1 MAKSRRVLPSYL
13 RWLPHR
19 FRENQPALAV
29 LVLLI
34 LVIIYFAGSMST
46 GGGAASSALGSSRTS
61 KASGGQN
68 IRPVSSLHYDLT
80 VKAESLVD
88 MMDHASQPQ
97 NPGFVFHNKMP
108 KSGSTTVQRL
118 LRTLSNKNHFF
129 YMDMYEH
136 GTNDQDFVV
145 VDAIKENFQMPLLLL
160 KHHFWFNFT
169 LYGLTQPTMVNIVR
183 NPVDW
188 FTSEYYFCRHGWVR
202 RPDYKGPQC
211 QHMSQDQLDMT
222 LDECVA
228 KKHKEC
234 VEPSFEYMEW
244 LCGAEE
250 LCLTKGSNYQKKMLA
265 VELTKHRVLR
275 EYYIVGLLEEF
286 ETTLFLFERVL
297 PLYFQ
302 GSREV
307 FNSDAIQEVRNTTK
321 TLGKQRLWDSTRR
334 FLEQGPLK
342 YEMDLYNFIKQ
353 LFHRKLLAF
362 GINPDDPFG
371 APVATGEKQVEGMSD
386 FEQAFGAPG
395 GQAAAPNG
403 QPDLAAND
411 PAQAAVGIPQIQS
424 QMPGM
429 IPVGGA
435 MQMPAMPG
443 QMPMGQMQMPGQM
456 PMGQMQMQM
465 PGQMPGQMP
474 MGQMP
479 MQMPM
484 GAIPG
489 AVPGQQMGVMPQM
502 GMMPQAGMPMP
513 GAPQ

>member
-1 MAKSRRVLPSYL
+1 MSKSKHKSSSHHHHHHSSRRKLLPSSL
-13 RWLPHR
+13 RSLPHR
-19 FRENQPALAV
+19 IRNNQNALLATT
-29 LVLLI
+29 I
-34 LVIIYFAGSMST
+34 LTFLFLYST
-46 GGGAASSALGSSRTS
+46 GFFSNNGSSNPNDPFNKMGQRGPNN
-61 KASGGQN
+61 AGGGQN
-68 IRPVSSLHYDLT
+68 IRPMSSLHYDLT

-108 KSGSTTVQRL
+108 KSGSTVMQRL

-202 RPDYKGPQC
+202 RPDFKGAQC
-211 QHMSQDQLDMT
+211 QHMSQEQLDMT

-228 KKHKEC
+228 KKHKTC
-234 VEPSFEYMEW
+234 VEPNFEYMEW

-342 YEMDLYNFIKQ
+342 YEMDLYNFIKS
-353 LFHRKLLAF
+353 LFHRKLQAF

-371 APVATGEKQVEGMSD
+371 APMEDPNIANNPGN
-386 FEQAFGAPG
+386 FENAFGASAIGTASGSMQNGNNNNMAVAGMPIANM
-395 GQAAAPNG
+395 GQM
-403 QPDLAAND
+403 Q
-411 PAQAAVGIPQIQS
+411 
-424 QMPGM
+424 
-429 IPVGGA
+429 
-435 MQMPAMPG
+435 QMPAMPQQQMG
-443 QMPMGQMQMPGQM
+443 GNSMAAQQQMPVGINPQQFQMMQQQMAGLQQQMQQGGQQMPM
-456 PMGQMQMQM
+456 MG
-465 PGQMPGQMP
+465 
-474 MGQMP
+474 
-479 MQMPM
+479 
-484 GAIPG
+484 
-489 AVPGQQMGVMPQM
+489 
-502 GMMPQAGMPMP
+502 
-513 GAPQ
+513 

>member
-1 MAKSRRVLPSYL
+1 MLLYL
-13 RWLPHR
+13 SGIFSLDG
-19 FRENQPALAV
+19 EADD
-29 LVLLI
+29 I
-34 LVIIYFAGSMST
+34 
-46 GGGAASSALGSSRTS
+46 SAHKITP
-61 KASGGQN
+61 GQN
-68 IRPVSSLHYDLT
+68 IRPMSSLHYDLT

-88 MMDHASQPQ
+88 MMDHAAQPQ

-169 LYGLTQPTMVNIVR
+169 LYGLTQPTMINIVR

-202 RPDYKGPQC
+202 RPDFKGPQC
-211 QHMSQDQLDMT
+211 QHMPQDQLDMT

-234 VEPSFEYMEW
+234 VEPNFEYMEW

-342 YEMDLYNFIKQ
+342 YEMDLYNFIKS

-371 APVATGEKQVEGMSD
+371 APVAVESKDPEGMSD
-386 FEQAFGAPG
+386 FEKAFGDQNAGIAPMGAG
-395 GQAAAPNG
+395 GQQG
-403 QPDLAAND
+403 LAAL
-411 PAQAAVGIPQIQS
+411 PA
-424 QMPGM
+424 
-429 IPVGGA
+429 GGA
-435 MQMPAMPG
+435 NGMVGMNAMDL
-443 QMPMGQMQMPGQM
+443 QQMQMAQQMQLQMQQMQGMAAAGQM
-456 PMGQMQMQM
+456 GVGMQGMPM
-465 PGQMPGQMP
+465 GQMP

-479 MQMPM
+479 MGQMPM
-484 GAIPG
+484 GMP
-489 AVPGQQMGVMPQM
+489 VM
-502 GMMPQAGMPMP
+502 
-513 GAPQ
+513 APVQ

>member
-1 MAKSRRVLPSYL
+1 MPKIKKSSPRKSVVPSYL

-19 FRENQPALAV
+19 FRENQYGFLAAIAGLTALLYLSGFLATSSNSD
-29 LVLLI
+29 
-34 LVIIYFAGSMST
+34 AST
-46 GGGAASSALGSSRTS
+46 A
-61 KASGGQN
+61 KKPVSGQGQN
-68 IRPVSSLHYDLT
+68 IRPMSSLHYDLT

-88 MMDHASQPQ
+88 MMDHAAQPQ

-108 KSGSTTVQRL
+108 KSGSTTIQRL

-202 RPDYKGPQC
+202 RPDFKGPQC
-211 QHMSQDQLDMT
+211 QHMEQTQLDMT

-234 VEPSFEYMEW
+234 VEPQFEYMEW

-286 ETTLFLFERVL
+286 ETTLFLLERVL
-297 PLYFQ
+297 PLYYQ

-342 YEMDLYNFIKQ
+342 YEMDLYNFIKS
-353 LFHRKLLAF
+353 LFHKKLQAF

-371 APVATGEKQVEGMSD
+371 EPLVPEGGAGNGDPNNPNMNSN
-386 FEQAFGAPG
+386 FEQAFGNNQQNSQMQQQMNPMQQQQMLG
-395 GQAAAPNG
+395 GAANNQNMQQIIAPNG
-403 QPDLAAND
+403 QMN
-411 PAQAAVGIPQIQS
+411 
-424 QMPGM
+424 
-429 IPVGGA
+429 
-435 MQMPAMPG
+435 
-443 QMPMGQMQMPGQM
+443 
-456 PMGQMQMQM
+456 MGQMQMQQNM
-465 PGQMPGQMP
+465 MNPALMNPQQMAMMQAQQMQQ
-474 MGQMP
+474 MQGQMP
-479 MQMPM
+479 MQNMM
-484 GAIPG
+484 GRRR
-489 AVPGQQMGVMPQM
+489 
-502 GMMPQAGMPMP
+502 
-513 GAPQ
+513 

>member
-1 MAKSRRVLPSYL
+1 MGKSRRVLPSYL
-13 RWLPHR
+13 RWVPHR
-19 FRENQPALAV
+19 LRENKPLAIGCGV
-29 LVLLI
+29 LVVINLL
-34 LVIIYFAGSMST
+34 YFAGFLSKS
-46 GGGAASSALGSSRTS
+46 AASSDT
-61 KASGGQN
+61 KAAASN

-88 MMDHASQPQ
+88 MMDHAAQPQ

-169 LYGLTQPTMVNIVR
+169 LYGLTQPTMVNLVR

-211 QHMSQDQLDMT
+211 QHMTQDQLDMT

-250 LCLTKGSNYQKKMLA
+250 LCLTRGSNYQKKMLA

-307 FNSDAIQEVRNTTK
+307 YASD
-321 TLGKQRLWDSTRR
+321 GKYLIRL
-334 FLEQGPLK
+334 
-342 YEMDLYNFIKQ
+342 
-353 LFHRKLLAF
+353 HR
-362 GINPDDPFG
+362 
-371 APVATGEKQVEGMSD
+371 V
-386 FEQAFGAPG
+386 
-395 GQAAAPNG
+395 
-403 QPDLAAND
+403 
-411 PAQAAVGIPQIQS
+411 
-424 QMPGM
+424 
-429 IPVGGA
+429 
-435 MQMPAMPG
+435 
-443 QMPMGQMQMPGQM
+443 
-456 PMGQMQMQM
+456 
-465 PGQMPGQMP
+465 
-474 MGQMP
+474 
-479 MQMPM
+479 
-484 GAIPG
+484 
-489 AVPGQQMGVMPQM
+489 
-502 GMMPQAGMPMP
+502 
-513 GAPQ
+513 